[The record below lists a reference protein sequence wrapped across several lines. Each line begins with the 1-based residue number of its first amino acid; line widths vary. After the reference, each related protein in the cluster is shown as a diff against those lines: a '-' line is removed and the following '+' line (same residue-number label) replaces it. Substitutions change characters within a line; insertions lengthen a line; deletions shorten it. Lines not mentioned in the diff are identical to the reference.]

1 MIGAT
6 AFAFFMFAV
15 AYVAISL
22 IPTLVARRRDHPQKA
37 AIFVLGIVSICV
49 GYFVPFAVYAV
60 LFVIGLIWAYISPA
74 PKIVIVEGLKDAESL
89 SSRGANVVVAGPA
102 GKSAYQI
109 WLDFGN
115 KGSKQ
120 DFIDSLK
127 GPKGDGGQ
135 DAIPLTDGRG
145 FLKNRVAG
153 E

>member
-6 AFAFFMFAV
+6 AFAFFMFMV

-22 IPTLVARRRDHPQKA
+22 IPTLVARRRDHRQKT

-60 LFVIGLIWAYISPA
+60 LFVVGLIWAYISPA
-74 PKIVIVEGLKDAESL
+74 PKIIVVEGLKGVE
-89 SSRGANVVVAGPA
+89 GEPGPVGPA
-102 GKSAYQI
+102 GPQ
-109 WLDFGN
+109 
-115 KGSKQ
+115 
-120 DFIDSLK
+120 
-127 GPKGDGGQ
+127 GPVGARGH

-145 FLKNRVAG
+145 FLKNQVAG

>member
-6 AFAFFMFAV
+6 AFAFFMFMV

-22 IPTLVARRRDHPQKA
+22 IPTLVARRRNHPQKT

-74 PKIVIVEGLKDAESL
+74 PKIIVVEGVKGEP
-89 SSRGANVVVAGPA
+89 GPA
-102 GKSAYQI
+102 GPQ
-109 WLDFGN
+109 
-115 KGSKQ
+115 
-120 DFIDSLK
+120 
-127 GPKGDGGQ
+127 GPVGDRGQ

>member
-6 AFAFFMFAV
+6 AFAFFMFMV

-22 IPTLVARRRDHPQKA
+22 IPTLVARRRNHQQKA

-74 PKIVIVEGLKDAESL
+74 PK
-89 SSRGANVVVAGPA
+89 VVVE

-120 DFIDSLK
+120 DFINSLK

-145 FLKNRVAG
+145 FLKNRVEG

>member
-6 AFAFFMFAV
+6 AFAFFMFMV

-22 IPTLVARRRDHPQKA
+22 IPTLVARRRDHRQKT

-74 PKIVIVEGLKDAESL
+74 PK
-89 SSRGANVVVAGPA
+89 VVVAGE
-102 GKSAYQI
+102 SAYQI

-120 DFIDSLK
+120 DFINSLK
-127 GPKGDGGQ
+127 GPKGESGE